1 MIWKTLIVDDETS
14 ARENVKALLKTY
26 RADDEVLEAA
36 NAREALEI
44 IEVHHPNLMFLDI
57 EMPGQNGLELLKI
70 LQKKNPGI
78 KVIFITA
85 HSSHAIDALKC
96 EAFDYILKPID
107 ENEFRQTMERFAA
120 KSGMNGAST
129 TQQISKILEHLNREP
144 IKIKTKKGLHVFDQ
158 DDIVFVASDSNYS
171 EIIDKKGKKLM
182 VSKTLARIQE
192 MLPGCQFIR
201 VGRSHI
207 INKKYLL
214 GTDRIGKHI
223 SLLINGE
230 PTSLKSTLNDIRNLE
245 RQL

>member
-1 MIWKTLIVDDETS
+1 MYTTLIVDDEPL
-14 ARENVKALLKTY
+14 ARENVKSLLKTH
-26 RADDEVLEAA
+26 RPDDLILEAENGKQA
-36 NAREALEI
+36 MEV
-44 IEVHHPNLMFLDI
+44 IERHSPQLMFLDI
-57 EMPGQNGLELLKI
+57 EMSGQTGIELLQE
-70 LQKKNPGI
+70 LRRKNIGLH
-78 KVIFITA
+78 VVFVTA
-85 HSSHAIDALKC
+85 YCDFALEALKC
-96 EAFDYILKPID
+96 EAFDYIVKPID

-120 KSGMNGAST
+120 KSGMNGT
-129 TQQISKILEHLNREP
+129 PTIQQISKILEHLNREP
-144 IKIKTKKGLHVFDQ
+144 IKFKTKKGLHFYDQ
-158 DDIVFVASDSNYS
+158 DDIVFVVSDSNYS
-171 EIIDKKGKKLM
+171 EIVDKKGKKLM

-230 PTSLKSTLNDIRNLE
+230 PTSLKSSLNDIRNLE

>member
-1 MIWKTLIVDDETS
+1 MIWKSLIVDDETS

-26 RADDEVLEAA
+26 RPEDEVFEAA
-36 NAREALEI
+36 NTREALEI
-44 IEVHHPNLMFLDI
+44 IEVHHPTLMFLDI

-70 LQKKNPGI
+70 LQEKKPGI

-85 HSSHAIDALKC
+85 HSRHAIDALKC

-120 KSGMNGAST
+120 KSGMNGTST
-129 TQQISKILEHLNREP
+129 IQQITKILEHLNREP
-144 IKIKTKKGLHVFDQ
+144 IKFKTKKGLHFYDQ
-158 DDIVFVASDSNYS
+158 DDIVFVVSDSNYS
-171 EIIDKKGKKLM
+171 EIVDKKGKKLM
-182 VSKTLARIQE
+182 VSKTLVRIQE
-192 MLPGCQFIR
+192 MLPGCHFIR
-201 VGRSHI
+201 VGRSLI

-214 GTDRIGKHI
+214 GTDRIAKHI

-230 PTSLKSTLNDIRNLE
+230 PTLLKSSLNDIRNLE